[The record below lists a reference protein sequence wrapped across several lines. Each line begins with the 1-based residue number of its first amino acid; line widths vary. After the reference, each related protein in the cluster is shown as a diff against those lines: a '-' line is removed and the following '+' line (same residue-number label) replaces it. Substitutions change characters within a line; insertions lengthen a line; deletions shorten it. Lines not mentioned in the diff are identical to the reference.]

1 MANGVLIEKKPNPA
15 KERLSGYRAIL
26 HRRDELREEIEES
39 FGRATSCSVRLKPVT
54 VSGSAASYDR
64 IADDVLKGVDA
75 RVRLEDKERELSE
88 KLDEILALIDLVTDE
103 RQKTVLTLRYVR
115 GKPWDK
121 IAEEIHCEKRHVFR
135 LHGLALVEINK
146 KM

>member
-1 MANGVLIEKKPNPA
+1 MNNGVLIEKKPNPA

-26 HRRDELREEIEES
+26 HRRDALREEIEES
-39 FGRATSCSVRLKPVT
+39 FVRATSCSVRLKPVT

-75 RVRLEDKERELSE
+75 RARLEAEERKLSK
-88 KLDEILALIDLVTDE
+88 KLAEILALIALVTDE
-103 RQKTVLTLRYVR
+103 QQKTVLTLRYVR
-115 GKPWDK
+115 GKPWGK
-121 IAEEIHCEKRHVFR
+121 IAEEIHYTKQHVLR